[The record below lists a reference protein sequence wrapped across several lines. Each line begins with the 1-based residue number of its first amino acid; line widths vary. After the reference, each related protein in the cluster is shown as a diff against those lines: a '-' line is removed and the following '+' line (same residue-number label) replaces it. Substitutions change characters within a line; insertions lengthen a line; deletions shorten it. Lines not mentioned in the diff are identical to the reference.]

1 MYSQQ
6 LKTFVLVAER
16 GSLSKAAE
24 DLYVTPASVM
34 KQINALED
42 RLEVTLF
49 TRTNQGVALTEAGRY
64 LYGAARDM
72 MAESERVIRQ
82 ARAIQQKA
90 VKTIR
95 VGSSFLN
102 PGNVLIDL
110 WNRISPAPAEYR
122 FKIVPY
128 DDDHQKILSVVS
140 SLGKTMDFLV
150 GALNS
155 AQMLRLS
162 RFYQLGEYRLCVAV
176 PRNHRLAEKG
186 MLSLNDLHGEHLVA
200 VKGGDTLQLDRLRE
214 VLKLTHPQII
224 LEDADYFYDLETFN
238 RCEVTGSLLL
248 TLDAWA
254 DIHPALVTLP
264 VDWEFSVPYGVLYAP
279 DISGPAKEFLE
290 ELQALHTRHSSGTQW
305 AADSLP

>member
-42 RLEVTLF
+42 RLKVTLF
-49 TRTNQGVALTEAGRY
+49 TRTNQGMALTEAGRY
-64 LYGAARDM
+64 FYGAARDM
-72 MAESERVIRQ
+72 MVESERIVRQ
-82 ARAIQQKA
+82 ARTIQRKSA
-90 VKTIR
+90 NTIR

-110 WNRISPAPAEYR
+110 WNRVSPAPAEYR

-128 DDDHQKILSVVS
+128 DDDHQRILSVVA
-140 SLGKTMDFLV
+140 SLGKNMDFMV
-150 GALNS
+150 GAFNS

-162 RFYQLGEYRLCVAV
+162 QFYQLGEYRLCVAV

-200 VKGGDTLQLDRLRE
+200 VKSGDTLQLDRLRE
-214 VLKLTHPQII
+214 VLKMTHPQII

-238 RCEVTGSLLL
+238 RCEVTGSILL

-264 VDWEFSVPYGVLYAP
+264 VDWDFTVPYGILYAREP
-279 DISGPAKEFLE
+279 SPLVEEFLE
-290 ELQALHTRHSSGTQW
+290 QLC
-305 AADSLP
+305 SLLLAI

>member
-6 LKTFVLVAER
+6 LNAFVLVAQR

-49 TRTNQGVALTEAGRY
+49 TRTNQGMALTEAGRY
-64 LYGAARDM
+64 LYGAAQKL
-72 MAESERVIRQ
+72 MAESEAAVQ
-82 ARAIQQKA
+82 NARAIQQQSI
-90 VKTIR
+90 KTIR

-110 WNRISPAPAEYR
+110 WNRIGPNPTEYR

-140 SLGKTMDFLV
+140 SLGKTMDFMV
-150 GALNS
+150 GSFNS

-162 RFYQLGEYRLCVAV
+162 RFFQLGEYKLCIAV
-176 PRNHRLAEKG
+176 PRNHRLAGKAT
-186 MLSLNDLHGEHLVA
+186 LSLNDLHGERLVA
-200 VKGGDTLQLDRLRE
+200 VKSGDTLQLDRLRE
-214 VLKLTHPQII
+214 LLKLTHPQII

-254 DIHPALVTLP
+254 GIHPALVTLQ
-264 VDWEFSVPYGVLYAP
+264 VEWDFTVPYGLLYSP
-279 DISGPAKEFLE
+279 DISSPAKDFLSK
-290 ELQALHTRHSSGTQW
+290 LQT
-305 AADSLP
+305 AAGRNP